1 MEMWDAYIQLL
12 GAVFSLA
19 LAVYTFRLSVFFKGG
34 MLHKP
39 FVIMV
44 PAFLLY
50 AFGAFVDLFALT
62 EAGPEVLHFGH
73 FLTFLAFFALM
84 TYSIYLLYRA
94 WRKIGMGKV

>member
-1 MEMWDAYIQLL
+1 MDIWDTYIQLL

-19 LAVYTFRLSVFFKGG
+19 LAVYTFRLSVFFRGG
-34 MLHKP
+34 ILYRP

-50 AFGAFVDLFALT
+50 AVGASVDLFALT
-62 EAGPEVLHFGH
+62 EAGPEILHFGH
-73 FLTFLAFFALM
+73 FLAFFIFFALM
-84 TYSIYLLYRA
+84 TYSIYLLYLA